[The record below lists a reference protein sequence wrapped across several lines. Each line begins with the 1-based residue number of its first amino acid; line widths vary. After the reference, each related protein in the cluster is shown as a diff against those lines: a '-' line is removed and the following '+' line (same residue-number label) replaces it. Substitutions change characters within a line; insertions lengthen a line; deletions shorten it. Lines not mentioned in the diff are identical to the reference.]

1 MDAHDQEIQQK
12 ENRTT
17 ADRNREDQNAPITVA
32 EKQPWQSQ
40 WKILLKR

>member
-17 ADRNREDQNAPITVA
+17 ADRNREDQNAPFKAVQ
-32 EKQPWQSQ
+32 KQP
-40 WKILLKR
+40 ITEEYRAV